1 MLYFGFCP
9 LLRSRSVA
17 TTFSFYSFYISPI
30 LSTNNFLKNQYNF
43 VLCVFYSIPTIPL
56 SKYLSSYSF
65 MFWGFLKF
73 LSMYLMATF
82 LQYFPH
88 LPLTF
93 GGRGSGGVRGSSSS
107 SAAKNHPMRVMLTRC
122 RHIPHIAFTACWA
135 LVLSLSFLFPN
146 GILSNIKKRFEFFLF
161 QPLSKTS
168 EIIYFANAF
177 LVFLFSF
184 S

>member
-9 LLRSRSVA
+9 LLRSRSVT
-17 TTFSFYSFYISPI
+17 TTFSFYSFYSFYISPI

-88 LPLTF
+88 LPLTAA
-93 GGRGSGGVRGSSSS
+93 GMKCSGVRSS
-107 SAAKNHPMRVMLTRC
+107 VF
-122 RHIPHIAFTACWA
+122 IPRYRPNCGLPSPENRWNRYILYPLLWA
-135 LVLSLSFLFPN
+135 GFFIFSFL
-146 GILSNIKKRFEFFLF
+146 
-161 QPLSKTS
+161 
-168 EIIYFANAF
+168 
-177 LVFLFSF
+177 
-184 S
+184 

>member
-9 LLRSRSVA
+9 LLRSRSVT
-17 TTFSFYSFYISPI
+17 TTFSFYSFYSFYISPI
-30 LSTNNFLKNQYNF
+30 LNTKNFLKNQYNF

-93 GGRGSGGVRGSSSS
+93 GCMR
-107 SAAKNHPMRVMLTRC
+107 SA
-122 RHIPHIAFTACWA
+122 
-135 LVLSLSFLFPN
+135 
-146 GILSNIKKRFEFFLF
+146 G
-161 QPLSKTS
+161 
-168 EIIYFANAF
+168 AF
-177 LVFLFSF
+177 LPVTKVSGQALLTWENETHNMLLSPGCRIQHVGGSCFNFFRLQLWNRYNYQPTLP
-184 S
+184 

>member
-17 TTFSFYSFYISPI
+17 TTFSFYSFYSFYISPI

-88 LPLTF
+88 LPLTD
-93 GGRGSGGVRGSSSS
+93 GGMFYAPSSVAGICPPLRTLIETKCYVISGTVGREIY
-107 SAAKNHPMRVMLTRC
+107 RVLG
-122 RHIPHIAFTACWA
+122 AVA
-135 LVLSLSFLFPN
+135 
-146 GILSNIKKRFEFFLF
+146 
-161 QPLSKTS
+161 
-168 EIIYFANAF
+168 
-177 LVFLFSF
+177 
-184 S
+184 

>member
-17 TTFSFYSFYISPI
+17 TTFSFYSFYSFYISPI
-30 LSTNNFLKNQYNF
+30 LNTNNFLKNQYNF

-88 LPLTF
+88 LPLTVNYKLC
-93 GGRGSGGVRGSSSS
+93 GGLR
-107 SAAKNHPMRVMLTRC
+107 AE
-122 RHIPHIAFTACWA
+122 
-135 LVLSLSFLFPN
+135 SLSEYRQNQHTESRSWRDTEAAIEF
-146 GILSNIKKRFEFFLF
+146 IKCYK
-161 QPLSKTS
+161 P
-168 EIIYFANAF
+168 
-177 LVFLFSF
+177 
-184 S
+184 

>member
-9 LLRSRSVA
+9 LLRSRSVT
-17 TTFSFYSFYISPI
+17 TTFSFYSFYSFYISPI

-88 LPLTF
+88 LPLTV
-93 GGRGSGGVRGSSSS
+93 GGMFLLPVTEYFTFKPRWRLKRATAVDFSTI
-107 SAAKNHPMRVMLTRC
+107 SAIKY
-122 RHIPHIAFTACWA
+122 TAC
-135 LVLSLSFLFPN
+135 
-146 GILSNIKKRFEFFLF
+146 
-161 QPLSKTS
+161 
-168 EIIYFANAF
+168 
-177 LVFLFSF
+177 
-184 S
+184 